1 MWKKEKCTWEFV
13 WLISVFRLHFL
24 ELVFTLVFGA
34 CTLCKWEVDF
44 MKGWLIECI
53 HQKVKFDWCMLSL
66 FFSFFYAY
74 SFTCITNII
83 SVRVDTDHRMYRQL
97 WEQFVNFK
105 FPLKIKYDFG
115 IYYNVCI
122 DAYVFRGWQSQYF
135 KRKPIYVGVVYL
147 LPSHIH
153 DL

>member
-1 MWKKEKCTWEFV
+1 
-13 WLISVFRLHFL
+13 
-24 ELVFTLVFGA
+24 
-34 CTLCKWEVDF
+34 

-97 WEQFVNFK
+97 WEQFVN
-105 FPLKIKYDFG
+105 L
-115 IYYNVCI
+115 
-122 DAYVFRGWQSQYF
+122 
-135 KRKPIYVGVVYL
+135 
-147 LPSHIH
+147 
-153 DL
+153 